1 MIRIVYWYIM
11 LILYIV
17 GLILIFYL
25 LAKICDQYFV
35 ESLDVIAKKWKLS
48 DDVAGATLMAIGSS
62 APEFFTALIALTKI
76 GSEQVGAGTIVGSAI
91 FNILVIVGMS
101 SIVAT
106 AYLNWKPV
114 IRDLLFYLI
123 SILILLWTFAD
134 GIITW
139 QESLMYLVGYA
150 GYVLILSRWSGWFPD
165 EKQFNMLE
173 EDIEIFEK
181 EEKRHEHS
189 ECFGKVFSLI
199 DHMVA
204 MTFPQ
209 KAHLRKSY
217 WKVFFRSIVWIVVLS
232 WGLVEIA
239 VLAAHDLGMPQVII
253 ALTILAAG
261 TSIPDLLGSL
271 IVAKKGRGDMAV
283 SNAVGSNVFDI
294 LIGLGFPWFLYVVVT
309 GGSVLVG
316 TENLFSSILLLFFTV
331 VTLLFLLIT
340 QKFKMGFRSG
350 YFLVG
355 LYVLYVC
362 YSVYGAY
369 YPEAWTLGD
378 LLAYGGQV
386 LGIIR

>member
-1 MIRIVYWYIM
+1 MIMFY
-11 LILYIV
+11 LLA
-17 GLILIFYL
+17 LILIFYL

-62 APEFFTALIALTKI
+62 APEFFTALIALTKV

-101 SIVAT
+101 SIAAT

-165 EKQFNMLE
+165 EKQLNILE
-173 EDIEIFEK
+173 EDIEVFEK
-181 EEKRHEHS
+181 EEKRHERS
-189 ECFGKVFSLI
+189 KYFGKVLSLI

-204 MTFPQ
+204 MTFSQ
-209 KAHLRKSY
+209 KAQLNDSY
-217 WKVFFRSIVWIVVLS
+217 WKVFFISIVWIAVLS

-239 VLAAHDLGMPQVII
+239 VLAAHDLGIPQVII

-261 TSIPDLLGSL
+261 TSIPDLLSSL

-309 GGSVLVG
+309 GGSVTVG

>member
-1 MIRIVYWYIM
+1 M
-11 LILYIV
+11 LILYLV

-62 APEFFTALIALTKI
+62 APEFFTALIALTKV

-165 EKQFNMLE
+165 EKQLNILE
-173 EDIEIFEK
+173 EDIEVFEK
-181 EEKRHEHS
+181 EEKRHERS
-189 ECFGKVFSLI
+189 KYFGKVLSLI

-204 MTFPQ
+204 MTFSQ
-209 KAHLRKSY
+209 KAQLNDSY
-217 WKVFFRSIVWIVVLS
+217 WKVFFISIVWIAVLS

-239 VLAAHDLGMPQVII
+239 VLAAHDLGIPQVII

-261 TSIPDLLGSL
+261 TSIPDLLSSL

-309 GGSVLVG
+309 GGSVTVG

-362 YSVYGAY
+362 YSIYGAY

-386 LGIIR
+386 LGVIQ